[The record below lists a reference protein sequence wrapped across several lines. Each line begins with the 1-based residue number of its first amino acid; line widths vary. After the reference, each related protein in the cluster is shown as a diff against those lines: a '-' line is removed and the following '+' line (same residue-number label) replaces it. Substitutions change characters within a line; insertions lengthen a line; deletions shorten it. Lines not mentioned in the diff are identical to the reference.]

1 MLSKDS
7 AKVGRFSL
15 GFAFFALAG
24 AFFPCFG
31 RDFFFFFFGGRFAV
45 GLFLSQDGEKA
56 LEVGV
61 EFLRIISPFYASQ
74 MAYFVAQA
82 VCRHL

>member
-31 RDFFFFFFGGRFAV
+31 RDFFFFFFG
-45 GLFLSQDGEKA
+45 FLGAFGSWDSGDSWGSADKMTKKQD
-56 LEVGV
+56 
-61 EFLRIISPFYASQ
+61 I
-74 MAYFVAQA
+74 
-82 VCRHL
+82 